1 MWGRVTMFNEAVRRG
16 LSVEVTFEQKPEG
29 TEGARHADGGVG
41 VVLGEGTTSAKVL
54 GRSVPGRA
62 EK

>member
-1 MWGRVTMFNEAVRRG
+1 MFNEVVRRG

-41 VVLGEGTTSAKVL
+41 VIL
-54 GRSVPGRA
+54 GRGHNPGKGPGTECA
-62 EK
+62 WQG